1 MIKAI
6 DVHSHFGSVGG
17 FPKKGKEKE
26 LIDFTLE
33 EFEKSYKAA
42 EIERV
47 FVSPADGIFFF
58 GERTL
63 EAANH
68 IIYQLS
74 VEKEWIYQWAVVHP
88 KIPDSFVQAK
98 RLLQSEKCVGI
109 KIHPDAHGYHISE
122 YGMKIFE
129 FASRYHA
136 IVETHSGDR
145 LSPPE
150 AFTVYGDQYPEVKIL
165 LSHLGNNCDGDVT
178 HQVRA
183 IQNSKNGNLFTDTSS
198 MKSILPG
205 LIEWAVS
212 EVGSEH
218 ILLGTDMPL
227 HHAGMMRS
235 RVDYADLQRSD
246 KENILYK
253 NSEKIFF
260 DV

>member
-1 MIKAI
+1 M
-6 DVHSHFGSVGG
+6 
-17 FPKKGKEKE
+17 
-26 LIDFTLE
+26 
-33 EFEKSYKAA
+33 
-42 EIERV
+42 
-47 FVSPADGIFFF
+47 
-58 GERTL
+58 
-63 EAANH
+63 
-68 IIYQLS
+68 
-74 VEKEWIYQWAVVHP
+74 EKEWIYQWAVVHP

-253 NSEKIFF
+253 NAEKIFF